1 MAGKSSGRPV
11 GRPKGTRTAT
21 VELETVSFKAPKE
34 FVEQVKRYAKQR
46 SRPVSELVRDGLE
59 WRIGEGDPLN
69 IRYGTG
75 TSGETGHEENTGNTR
90 GVEVGVEFLHGML
103 SALVEEVRQLR
114 GAVQAVEQR
123 LGELGSM
130 HAPSVPGNTDL
141 VSVDGDIPAASMKAQ
156 MAGAGSVQVSSVPG
170 NTDIPPVAGDTPT
183 VMAEVLSASE
193 QPSAGE
199 GTRASVDVSGR
210 WRERGFIFNPAKHTW
225 GDLCHKRH
233 DRDGGQ
239 SVREQANNECVDC
252 RWERSTAYKER
263 KRAVKRE
270 GQPVGG

>member
-1 MAGKSSGRPV
+1 MAKKSTGRPV
-11 GRPKGTRTAT
+11 GRPKGTRTAA
-21 VELETVSFKAPKE
+21 VELETLSFKIPPE
-34 FVEQVKRYAKQR
+34 FKAQLQAYAKQCR
-46 SRPVSELVRDGLE
+46 QSTSELIREGIE
-59 WRIGEGDPLN
+59 WRIGEGD
-69 IRYGTG
+69 
-75 TSGETGHEENTGNTR
+75 TGNIK

-114 GAVQAVEQR
+114 GAVQALEQR
-123 LGELGSM
+123 LGEPGSM
-130 HAPSVPGNTDL
+130 HAPSVTGNTDL

-156 MAGAGSVQVSSVPG
+156 MAGAGNVQVSSVTG

-210 WRERGFIFNPAKHTW
+210 WREREFIFNPAKHTW

-263 KRAVKRE
+263 KRAVKHASCKS
-270 GQPVGG
+270 PAHHA